1 MSPPKCRWHFPRVA
15 RIVGDIPP
23 HDPPASAAHLSD
35 TSGRKM
41 ELLKGGN
48 PRTGSRV
55 RAPPIPRCSM
65 GGRGGFLPAFLPHL
79 PSGKNLLLVVLQCR
93 TKRRHLHI
101 KKVVRPAG
109 NNPKVSLRK
118 ANHFRPRSLAIWGG
132 LNAVLSRGLSSHRV
146 CKSPPAHL
154 LCLLSLHTASAVTV
168 KTAAA

>member
-1 MSPPKCRWHFPRVA
+1 MVGDYYFVPRFAGHCGRNGARRCGGMSPPKCRWHFPRVA

-55 RAPPIPRCSM
+55 RAPPIPLHSM

-79 PSGKNLLLVVLQCR
+79 PSGKNLLLSSCNAGQRGRIYGTKLAFVILKRLFALRVANLKLFSAGRTILGHALQ
-93 TKRRHLHI
+93 TF
-101 KKVVRPAG
+101 G
-109 NNPKVSLRK
+109 VS
-118 ANHFRPRSLAIWGG
+118 
-132 LNAVLSRGLSSHRV
+132 
-146 CKSPPAHL
+146 
-154 LCLLSLHTASAVTV
+154 
-168 KTAAA
+168 